1 MKLSKLKSI
10 IELSEKTLGL
20 KDFEIEVEYQSDTI
34 GKYTLEFNNSR
45 FSLFSVKTAC
55 FTENKE
61 NLELLN
67 SRVYLFS
74 VKTACLAKDQ
84 CGIPERPTI
93 QKSTVQNTCP
103 PSSSCC

>member
-45 FSLFSVKTAC
+45 FSF
-55 FTENKE
+55 
-61 NLELLN
+61 
-67 SRVYLFS
+67 FS

>member
-45 FSLFSVKTAC
+45 FSL
-55 FTENKE
+55 
-61 NLELLN
+61 L
-67 SRVYLFS
+67 S